1 MLKKVPRGLI
11 FTGLDVLES
20 DAAQSATALQD
31 FDRRL
36 PGLLEQLRPGD
47 LLVLTGDHGRDI
59 TKADQVSTREY
70 VPILASGPKLAQG
83 VNLGIRASA
92 ADLGH
97 TIVDALQGDQLP
109 VGESFLDALR
119 AGWLMS
125 IRTSYE
131 SRLAQLQIKLP
142 PPPQP
147 LATYVPAVRAGDLL
161 FLSGVLP
168 MRDGQ
173 LAFSGK
179 LGRDLTVEQG
189 VEAARLA
196 LLNALAIAK
205 QELGTLDR
213 ITRVV
218 KVVGHV
224 ASVEGFVQQPQ
235 VLNGASDLLVEI
247 FGEAGRHARVAVGA
261 AELPRGAPVE
271 IEVILSV
278 SW

>member
-1 MLKKVPRGLI
+1 
-11 FTGLDVLES
+11 
-20 DAAQSATALQD
+20 
-31 FDRRL
+31 
-36 PGLLEQLRPGD
+36 
-47 LLVLTGDHGRDI
+47 
-59 TKADQVSTREY
+59 
-70 VPILASGPKLAQG
+70 
-83 VNLGIRASA
+83 
-92 ADLGH
+92 
-97 TIVDALQGDQLP
+97 
-109 VGESFLDALR
+109 
-119 AGWLMS
+119 MS

-131 SRLAQLQIKLP
+131 FRLAELQIKLP
-142 PPPQP
+142 SPPQP
-147 LATYVPAVRAGDLL
+147 LATYVPVVRAGDLL

-173 LAFSGK
+173 LEFSGK

-189 VEAARLA
+189 MEAARLA

-235 VLNGASDLLVEI
+235 VLNGASDLLVAI

-261 AELPRGAPVE
+261 AELPRGASVE

-278 SW
+278 S

>member
-1 MLKKVPRGLI
+1 MFNVECSIEHRELSIEHSSETQDTLQERRFTRMSTQVIGMSFELKLKELH
-11 FTGLDVLES
+11 LD
-20 DAAQSATALQD
+20 
-31 FDRRL
+31 L
-36 PGLLEQLRPGD
+36 PQ
-47 LLVLTGDHGRDI
+47 
-59 TKADQVSTREY
+59 
-70 VPILASGPKLAQG
+70 
-83 VNLGIRASA
+83 
-92 ADLGH
+92 
-97 TIVDALQGDQLP
+97 
-109 VGESFLDALR
+109 
-119 AGWLMS
+119 
-125 IRTSYE
+125 
-131 SRLAQLQIKLP
+131 
-142 PPPQP
+142 PPQP

-189 VEAARLA
+189 MEAARLA

-224 ASVEGFVQQPQ
+224 ASAEGFVQQPQ

-247 FGEAGRHARVAVGA
+247 FGEIGRHARVAVGA
-261 AELPRGAPVE
+261 AELPRGASVE
-271 IEVILSV
+271 IEVIFSV
-278 SW
+278 S

>member
-1 MLKKVPRGLI
+1 MAVYDSRTFPMSFEVRLKELHI
-11 FTGLDVLES
+11 E
-20 DAAQSATALQD
+20 
-31 FDRRL
+31 
-36 PGLLEQLRPGD
+36 
-47 LLVLTGDHGRDI
+47 
-59 TKADQVSTREY
+59 
-70 VPILASGPKLAQG
+70 
-83 VNLGIRASA
+83 
-92 ADLGH
+92 
-97 TIVDALQGDQLP
+97 
-109 VGESFLDALR
+109 
-119 AGWLMS
+119 
-125 IRTSYE
+125 
-131 SRLAQLQIKLP
+131 LP

-147 LATYVPAVRAGDLL
+147 LATYVPAIRAGVFL

-189 VEAARLA
+189 MEAARLA

-205 QELGTLDR
+205 QDLGTLDR

-224 ASVEGFVQQPQ
+224 ASAEGFVQQPQ

-247 FGEAGRHARVAVGA
+247 FGEAGRHTRVAVGA

-271 IEVILSV
+271 IEIILAV
-278 SW
+278 S